1 MSFEME
7 QSYIDT
13 KKGQFETLFGV
24 SADTKPE
31 LFIQYLS
38 EYTNRQLR
46 FALEEVN
53 KNYEELKDSGFFDR
67 ND

>member
-24 SADTKPE
+24 SADTKAE

-38 EYTNRQLR
+38 EYTNRQL
-46 FALEEVN
+46 
-53 KNYEELKDSGFFDR
+53 
-67 ND
+67 